1 MGIIPISEEELLILI
16 TVQKNQSSLMRTEL
30 KLMLLF
36 MRSFWKAVKIKELVM
51 FLVLTLPL
59 PRGEGGRADP
69 HKGFS
74 SITFEQNKLKTP
86 NFPKYNFNNIHIGRC
101 DQI

>member
-16 TVQKNQSSLMRTEL
+16 TDQKNQSSLMMIEL

-59 PRGEGGRADP
+59 PGGV
-69 HKGFS
+69 
-74 SITFEQNKLKTP
+74 EQTHAKVFL
-86 NFPKYNFNNIHIGRC
+86 R
-101 DQI
+101 

>member
-16 TVQKNQSSLMRTEL
+16 TDQKNQSSLMMIEL

-36 MRSFWKAVKIKELVM
+36 MRSFWKAVKIKELAM

-59 PRGEGGRADP
+59 PGG
-69 HKGFS
+69 GGGV
-74 SITFEQNKLKTP
+74 EQTHAKVFL
-86 NFPKYNFNNIHIGRC
+86 R
-101 DQI
+101 